1 MILDNLDEYVG
12 DFALGLYEYGSMYY
26 KNGNIKVYSGSW
38 QRNKPNAYGR
48 TSGHGIIIDNKNN
61 RYEGDVVDGVYEGYG
76 TMEYNDE
83 SSRRLYDGLWS
94 KGQPSYGEMTYK
106 DGRPPYQGVW
116 ENGEPIPQEPK
127 TINIQIGTPQGSPNR
142 RRGNDSP
149 PKLTR
154 KKGGRIVTR
163 KYRNQKK
170 RRSTVGNKKSKIKI
184 KKINK
189 SRKHS

>member
-1 MILDNLDEYVG
+1 MKYSD
-12 DFALGLYEYGSMYY
+12 GS
-26 KNGNIKVYSGSW
+26 N
-38 QRNKPNAYGR
+38 
-48 TSGHGIIIDNKNN
+48 
-61 RYEGDVVDGVYEGYG
+61 
-76 TMEYNDE
+76 
-83 SSRRLYDGLWS
+83 RRLYDGLWS

-116 ENGEPIPQEPK
+116 ENGEPNPQQQQE
-127 TINIQIGTPQGSPNR
+127 TISQTATPQGSPNR

-170 RRSTVGNKKSKIKI
+170 RRTTVGNKKSKIK
-184 KKINK
+184 KVNK